1 MHEFR
6 RELQTKRE
14 TKLKRSNHMKINHF
28 VIGAL
33 TLFSLSA
40 CGNNENAMDE
50 RDDIVDELDPSAEQ
64 QSAEDEELN
73 DRLGYVHYTKDQVN
87 NDDEMEHG
95 VSIDRTQVANVIT
108 RIALRGEGLE
118 QVATLVTDEEVLI
131 AYEKSDDVD
140 EKEAAN
146 IARKT
151 AQSVIPQY
159 YEIYVSDNES
169 LINDIQSL
177 HNSSTTDGSYENT
190 IDQIIKEM
198 EKSPQG
204 KEDNLKEEMNN
215 QE

>member
-204 KEDNLKEEMNN
+204 KEDNLKEEMKN

>member
-28 VIGAL
+28 LIGAL

-204 KEDNLKEEMNN
+204 KEDNLKEEMKN

>member
-1 MHEFR
+1 M
-6 RELQTKRE
+6 L
-14 TKLKRSNHMKINHF
+14 
-28 VIGAL
+28 
-33 TLFSLSA
+33 
-40 CGNNENAMDE
+40 
-50 RDDIVDELDPSAEQ
+50 
-64 QSAEDEELN
+64 
-73 DRLGYVHYTKDQVN
+73 
-87 NDDEMEHG
+87 
-95 VSIDRTQVANVIT
+95 IT

-204 KEDNLKEEMNN
+204 KEDNLKEEMKN

>member
-1 MHEFR
+1 
-6 RELQTKRE
+6 
-14 TKLKRSNHMKINHF
+14 MKINHF

>member
-1 MHEFR
+1 
-6 RELQTKRE
+6 
-14 TKLKRSNHMKINHF
+14 MKINHF

-204 KEDNLKEEMNN
+204 KEDNLKEEMKN

>member
-64 QSAEDEELN
+64 QSAEDAELN

-204 KEDNLKEEMNN
+204 KEDNLKEEMKN

>member
-1 MHEFR
+1 
-6 RELQTKRE
+6 
-14 TKLKRSNHMKINHF
+14 MKINHF
-28 VIGAL
+28 LIGAL

-204 KEDNLKEEMNN
+204 KEDNLKEEMKN

>member
-95 VSIDRTQVANVIT
+95 VSIDRTQVANVNYAYCLT
-108 RIALRGEGLE
+108 R
-118 QVATLVTDEEVLI
+118 
-131 AYEKSDDVD
+131 
-140 EKEAAN
+140 
-146 IARKT
+146 
-151 AQSVIPQY
+151 
-159 YEIYVSDNES
+159 
-169 LINDIQSL
+169 
-177 HNSSTTDGSYENT
+177 
-190 IDQIIKEM
+190 
-198 EKSPQG
+198 
-204 KEDNLKEEMNN
+204 
-215 QE
+215 

>member
-6 RELQTKRE
+6 RELQTKKE

-204 KEDNLKEEMNN
+204 KEDNLKEEMKN

>member
-33 TLFSLSA
+33 TLFILSA

-177 HNSSTTDGSYENT
+177 HNSSTTDDSYENT

-204 KEDNLKEEMNN
+204 KEDNLKEEMKN

>member
-1 MHEFR
+1 
-6 RELQTKRE
+6 
-14 TKLKRSNHMKINHF
+14 MKINHF

-131 AYEKSDDVD
+131 AYEKSDNVD

-204 KEDNLKEEMNN
+204 KEDNLKEEMKN

>member
-1 MHEFR
+1 
-6 RELQTKRE
+6 
-14 TKLKRSNHMKINHF
+14 MKINHF
-28 VIGAL
+28 LIGAL

-204 KEDNLKEEMNN
+204 KEDNLKEEMKN
-215 QE
+215 